1 MKREDVSKIIP
12 GITSDQLDSI
22 MNLHGADITAKVNE
36 ITTLKAEK
44 TTLTEQLSTANSKL
58 EGYDPE
64 WKAKAEQAKTDAA
77 AQVAALEKGYAL
89 ERKASG
95 YLLKEAAGGIKFS
108 SESARK
114 AFLADA
120 KAQNFAMKD
129 GEIMGF
135 DDYVKAFKES
145 DPSAILPD
153 GGMAR
158 FSASATGAPGQPA
171 NAHEAANAAFRAAF
185 GQKG

>member
-64 WKAKAEQAKTDAA
+64 WKAKADAA
-77 AQVAALEKGYAL
+77 TQIAALEKGYAL

-95 YLLKEAAGGIKFS
+95 LKFS

-114 AFLADA
+114 AFLTDA

-129 GEIMGF
+129 GEILGF

-171 NAHEAANAAFRAAF
+171 NTHEAANAAFRAAF

>member
-64 WKAKAEQAKTDAA
+64 WKAKAEQAKTAAA

-95 YLLKEAAGGIKFS
+95 LKFS
-108 SESARK
+108 SESAR
-114 AFLADA
+114 
-120 KAQNFAMKD
+120 
-129 GEIMGF
+129 
-135 DDYVKAFKES
+135 KES

-171 NAHEAANAAFRAAF
+171 NSHETANAAFRAAF